1 MNVIGRKFI
10 VSIFG
15 ESHGVKIGVVID
27 GVPAGIE
34 LSEND
39 FLADL
44 QRRKSGKIGTT
55 PRIEDDLPQIV
66 SGVYNGYT
74 TGAPLT
80 ILFSNN
86 NIRSKDY
93 SSIIDTPR
101 PGHADFAVK
110 TKFKGYNDPRGGG
123 HTSGRLTLSL
133 VAAGVVAKKIIS
145 PVLVESEILSIGGE
159 NPWENILNMAV
170 ENGDS
175 LGGIVE
181 CRINGLKVGIGDP
194 FFDSVESKI
203 SHLAFSIPAIKGIEF
218 GSGFS
223 AALMKGSEHN
233 DSIIDSEGH
242 TTTNNSGGISGG
254 ITNGNPVVFRVAV
267 KPTSSISL
275 TQKTINLSTGNV
287 DDLKIEGRH
296 DSCIA
301 LRVPV
306 VLESIA
312 AIAIAD
318 LLS

>member
-1 MNVIGRKFI
+1 M
-10 VSIFG
+10 
-15 ESHGVKIGVVID
+15 
-27 GVPAGIE
+27 
-34 LSEND
+34 
-39 FLADL
+39 
-44 QRRKSGKIGTT
+44 
-55 PRIEDDLPQIV
+55 
-66 SGVYNGYT
+66 
-74 TGAPLT
+74 
-80 ILFSNN
+80 
-86 NIRSKDY
+86 
-93 SSIIDTPR
+93 
-101 PGHADFAVK
+101 
-110 TKFKGYNDPRGGG
+110 
-123 HTSGRLTLSL
+123 
-133 VAAGVVAKKIIS
+133 VAKKIIS

-159 NPWENILNMAV
+159 NPWDNILNMAV

-218 GSGFS
+218 GSGF
-223 AALMKGSEHN
+223 AAASMKGSEHN